1 MPTTT
6 VASWTHRRLASY
18 GAAIFRREWTSA
30 RVVGTVVGVDG
41 QGRYNSLVDQEPT
54 TPPIECALAAVCCC
68 CSACHTRVWP
78 SARASADP
86 LRGLEAH
93 GMEPRTVVRR
103 SKRKES
109 EARLI
114 AKHYEAT
121 LAGGYAVGGGFAVS
135 GGATRGAGERRG
147 GRLPVAHAVVA
158 HAVLV
163 LRLRRGG
170 SLWLDRRYCDGPVG
184 L

>member
-135 GGATRGAGERRG
+135 GGATRSQARSGYSSFGARGRRSAGFVG
-147 GRLPVAHAVVA
+147 GVHR
-158 HAVLV
+158 
-163 LRLRRGG
+163 RLRAEYFY
-170 SLWLDRRYCDGPVG
+170 L
-184 L
+184 